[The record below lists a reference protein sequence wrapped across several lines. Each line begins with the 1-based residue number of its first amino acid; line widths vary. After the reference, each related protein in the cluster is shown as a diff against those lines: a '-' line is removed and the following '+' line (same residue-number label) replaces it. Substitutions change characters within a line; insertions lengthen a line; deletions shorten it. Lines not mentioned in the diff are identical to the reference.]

1 MFHPRPGLGRPSRN
15 VVASVLLAVAFLVVP
30 GCGPDMGPPPDQ
42 SIKNNPVAP
51 ASTPEVRGKGAG
63 APLKVKSIKDRS

>member
-1 MFHPRPGLGRPSRN
+1 MFHPRPGPGRPSRN
-15 VVASVLLAVAFLVVP
+15 TVASALLTVAFVAVQ

-42 SIKNNPVAP
+42 NIKNNPVAP

>member
-1 MFHPRPGLGRPSRN
+1 MRPSRN
-15 VVASVLLAVAFLVVP
+15 LAGSLCLAAAVLAAQ

-42 SIKNNPVAP
+42 NAKNNPVAP
-51 ASTPEVRGKGAG
+51 AGALQVRAKGAG